1 MNKLMFFLWAWALL
15 STNPNP
21 NTTAISRASCIII
34 IGPSPRL
41 IYQVNSLDYE
51 FVKSAYMLIVDSVL
65 FYFYLFF

>member
-21 NTTAISRASCIII
+21 NTTSISRASCIII
-34 IGPSPRL
+34 MGPSPRL